1 MSTETFITRRFS
13 ADSLAIIETANRI
26 CDDYRRQGF
35 NLTLRQV
42 YYQFVA
48 RDLLPNSQKSYKR
61 LGSII
66 NDARLAGLMDW
77 SFIQDRT
84 RSVRGGFGGYL
95 NPGEFIESMVE
106 GYTEPIWKG
115 QDFRPEVWVE
125 KDALVDVIGQ
135 ACRATRT
142 PYFSCRGYVSQSE
155 MYDAAKRFETRRR
168 QGRTPVVIHLG
179 DHDPSGIDMT
189 RDIRDRLELMSW
201 GHVEVRRI
209 ALNMDQIEQYGP
221 PPNPAKLTDS
231 RGTAYVEEY
240 GDDSWELDA
249 LEPRVLTSLIAET
262 LEEFIDRDLMDERL
276 EHEQDQV
283 DRMQILADRWTEI
296 DARWDRIVAEI
307 LDEDV

>member
-1 MSTETFITRRFS
+1 MLEQFTEQRFR
-13 ADSLAIIETANRI
+13 ADSLAIIETANTI
-26 CDDYRRQGF
+26 CRDYRDQGY

-77 SFIQDRT
+77 AFIQDRT
-84 RSVRGGFGGYL
+84 RDVEGAFGGF
-95 NPGEFIESMVE
+95 NSPAEFMATYADYYS
-106 GYTEPIWKG
+106 EPIWRG

-125 KDALVDVIGQ
+125 KDALKDVVGQ
-135 ACRATRT
+135 ACGDTRT

-155 MYDAAKRFETRRR
+155 MYDAAKRFQRRRR
-168 QGRTPVVIHLG
+168 QGHTPVVIHLG

-189 RDIRDRLELMSW
+189 RDIQDRLSLMSLGW
-201 GHVEVRRI
+201 VEVRRI
-209 ALNMDQIEQYGP
+209 ALNMDQVEQYDP

-240 GDDSWELDA
+240 GDNSWELDA
-249 LEPRVLTSLIAET
+249 LEPRVLTALIQEELET
-262 LEEFIDRDLMDERL
+262 VIDRETMDAALAEEQEKRERL
-276 EHEQDQV
+276 V
-283 DRMQILADRWTEI
+283 LLADRW
-296 DARWDRIVAEI
+296 DD
-307 LDEDV
+307 LDDNWEAIRDIIG

>member
-1 MSTETFITRRFS
+1 MSTETFVDRRFS
-13 ADSLAIIETANRI
+13 AESLRIIDTANEI
-26 CDDYRRQGF
+26 CEDYRRQGF

-77 SFIQDRT
+77 SYIQDRT
-84 RSVRGGFGGYL
+84 RSVRGGFGGFTS
-95 NPGEFIESMVE
+95 PGQFIDQVVE
-106 GYTEPIWKG
+106 EYNEALWIG
-115 QDFRPEVWVE
+115 QEYRPEVWVE
-125 KDALVDVIGQ
+125 KDALVDVIGR
-135 ACRATRT
+135 ACTSTRT

-155 MYDAAKRFETRRR
+155 MYDAAKRVQRRRR
-168 QGRTPVVIHLG
+168 QGHIPVVIHLG

-189 RDIRDRLELMSW
+189 RDIQERLSLMSW

-231 RGTAYVEEY
+231 RGSAYVEEY

-249 LEPRVLTSLIAET
+249 LEPRVLTELIQDELASLIDDE
-262 LEEFIDRDLMDERL
+262 LMQERRDHEEAQIARMRAVGARWSEIDERW
-276 EHEQDQV
+276 E
-283 DRMQILADRWTEI
+283 
-296 DARWDRIVAEI
+296 RIESEV
-307 LDEDV
+307 LDEQ